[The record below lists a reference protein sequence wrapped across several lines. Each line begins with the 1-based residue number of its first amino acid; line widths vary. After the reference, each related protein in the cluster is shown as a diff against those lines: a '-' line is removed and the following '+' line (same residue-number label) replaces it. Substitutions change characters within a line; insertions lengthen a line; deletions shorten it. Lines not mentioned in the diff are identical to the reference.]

1 MPDSGG
7 ASTDDPSSH
16 EAAVRAAVRATL
28 AELAKDP
35 RPSVSRAALAAQYP
49 SWGLATLS
57 LLAIGLLVGF
67 ASLSPLGMAID
78 ACPSDPGLVVCQPK
92 AHAVVVALPTAA
104 LLVGLAVSLIGGRL
118 LTRLGRSPLLAS
130 GVGWAVFL
138 LGTVV
143 AYRLAGVL

>member
-1 MPDSGG
+1 
-7 ASTDDPSSH
+7 
-16 EAAVRAAVRATL
+16 
-28 AELAKDP
+28 
-35 RPSVSRAALAAQYP
+35 
-49 SWGLATLS
+49 
-57 LLAIGLLVGF
+57 
-67 ASLSPLGMAID
+67 
-78 ACPSDPGLVVCQPK
+78 VVCQPK

-130 GVGWAVFL
+130 AVGWAVFL

>member
-7 ASTDDPSSH
+7 ASTEDPSSH
-16 EAAVRAAVRATL
+16 DAAARAAARATL
-28 AELAKDP
+28 AELARDP

-67 ASLSPLGMAID
+67 ASLSPLGNAIN
-78 ACPSDPGLVVCQPK
+78 ACPDPGLLVCQPK
-92 AHAVVVALPTAA
+92 AHATVVALPVAA
-104 LLVGLAVSLIGGRL
+104 LIVGLAVSLVGGRL

-130 GVGWAVFL
+130 AVGWTLFL
-138 LGTVV
+138 LGTAV
-143 AYRLAGVL
+143 AYLLAGVL

>member
-1 MPDSGG
+1 MPDTGG
-7 ASTDDPSSH
+7 ESAEDPSSH
-16 EAAVRAAVRATL
+16 DAAARAAARATL

-78 ACPSDPGLVVCQPK
+78 ACSSDPGLVVCQPK
-92 AHAVVVALPTAA
+92 AHAIVVALPTAA

-118 LTRLGRSPLLAS
+118 LTRLGRSPLVAAAA
-130 GVGWAVFL
+130 GWAVFV

-143 AYRLAGVL
+143 AYLLAGVL

>member
-1 MPDSGG
+1 MPDTGG
-7 ASTDDPSSH
+7 ASTEDPASH
-16 EAAVRAAVRATL
+16 DAAARAAARATL
-28 AELAKDP
+28 AELTKDP
-35 RPSVSRAALAAQYP
+35 RPSVNRAALAAQYP

-78 ACPSDPGLVVCQPK
+78 ACPSDPGLAVCQPK
-92 AHAVVVALPTAA
+92 AHAMVVALPTAA

-118 LTRLGRSPLLAS
+118 LTRLDRSPLVAS
-130 GVGWAVFL
+130 AVGWAVFL

-143 AYRLAGVL
+143 AYLLAGLL